1 MSLWVKIV
9 NNEVKQVWDTQPPA
23 GESGWKSAVEVK
35 PDVVEN
41 RQVLDG
47 HTFDI
52 TTDPVQIVYAVR
64 DITVDERKSGL
75 INQAKSEFQRVANA
89 QLQTELNDT
98 ATDGDLDAVSAAKAV
113 KDARIVAI
121 NACTTHD
128 ELDTFTWVEVT
139 E

>member
-1 MSLWVKIV
+1 MSLFVKIV

-41 RQVLDG
+41 RQTLDG

-64 DITVDERKSGL
+64 DITVDERKAGL
-75 INQAKSEFQRVANA
+75 IGRAKAEFQQVVNA
-89 QLQTELNDT
+89 QLQIEMDDTDT
-98 ATDGDLDAVSAAKAV
+98 AGDLDAVSAAKAV
-113 KDARIVAI
+113 KDAKIVAI
-121 NACTTHD
+121 NTATTHED
-128 ELDTFTWVEVT
+128 LDVIS
-139 E
+139 

>member
-1 MSLWVKIV
+1 MSLFAKVV

-35 PDVVEN
+35 PNVVEN

-47 HTFDI
+47 HTFDL

-75 INQAKSEFQRVANA
+75 ISQAKFEFQQVVNE
-89 QLQTELNDT
+89 QLQIEMDDTDT
-98 ATDGDLDAVSAAKAV
+98 AGDLDAVSAAKAV
-113 KDARIVAI
+113 KDAKIVAI
-121 NACTTHD
+121 NTATTHED
-128 ELDTFTWVEVT
+128 LDVIS
-139 E
+139 